1 MLKQLKNKTDGRTIS
16 GLRQQGFTIIE
27 VMIVLA
33 IAGLI
38 ILVVLLAVPALQR
51 NSRNT
56 AIKNDASA
64 LAGGVTEY
72 ESNNDGAVPAVATQ
86 SGSSVTFCDAATCSS
101 SVAPATAKVQSS
113 TVVNYEVAT
122 SSTTTATSTNFDLG
136 TVDVVFKAKCGASSG
151 TTQNV
156 TYSPR
161 STAVVYVAET
171 SSSMNAKCI
180 DS

>member
-1 MLKQLKNKTDGRTIS
+1 MLNKIKNNK
-16 GLRQQGFTIIE
+16 GFTIIE

-51 NSRNT
+51 NARNT

-64 LAGGVTEY
+64 VASAVSDY
-72 ESNNDGAVPAVATQ
+72 ESNNDGTLPAAVVQAAG
-86 SGSSVTFCDAATCSS
+86 SGTFDMCDASPCGGTVAKATG
-101 SVAPATAKVQSS
+101 KVQPNT
-113 TVVNYEVAT
+113 TVNFETAT
-122 SSTTTATSTNFDLG
+122 SSTTTATSGKYDIG
-136 TVDVVFKAKCGASSG
+136 TIDVVFKAKCGTWDG
-151 TTQNV
+151 TNQGV

-161 STAVVYVAET
+161 ATAVVYMIET
-171 SSSMNAKCI
+171 SSSKVGKCI